1 LKITGLDIRDF
12 GIFQGEKLEDL
23 GSGIVV
29 IGGANRSGKT
39 SLMQVLRNMPYGI
52 SQNSNIP
59 PPKFE
64 YDVRCDF
71 KTDKGEDV
79 NVLLK
84 GFSTPKIVYSG
95 EGGNK
100 SSKGLYNIDSGA
112 YKELFTISLD
122 ELNKSSG
129 EKDTNLQYILL
140 GAGFKHIVKIPAVAK
155 RLREKANSIGGTRG
169 NPSTKMFKP
178 FVQNIKNGV
187 EGRKKSMAL
196 LDTFVQKKNTLEQL
210 ESTIVLKQSQ
220 LQTSNNNI
228 TKLDFLKNN
237 YELNHNVQNLEA
249 QLATK
254 DFSDCDVEYNIE
266 KAKALKI
273 QYNSE
278 LERYNVDNN
287 EFQREVSKND
297 ISKECLIQ
305 NKAPIN
311 SFYNGISGLR
321 EMTKN
326 LISVQNEFNERTQAL
341 MSKIKKANDNWTSFT
356 DVLDINCDEVQ
367 QGILSQNIEGFRKT
381 EGERIACN
389 RRIEELKI
397 QGDLIEKQSVPYDF
411 AASLKKYFYFT
422 LIIMILGFGL
432 YFVDKL
438 LGVSVII
445 MGAIGASV
453 YIFIQYSSSKQ
464 ITNRNMEIKVQ
475 MDSRA
480 VSFSEASAQLKETDE
495 KFKEIE
501 SIMDEYRDI
510 LKLDGRVS
518 EEGIKDYFKTAAYL
532 KDEIS
537 SYNTLKNKLNSQF
550 SALRKLLSTINK
562 VIDTLVVNSTV
573 NSEDISLY
581 NIQNVSDDIVLKV
594 EFMYKYLVLG
604 EKTEN
609 SFSKLKMI
617 QKQILKFLEKESAI
631 ENNSD
636 DINLDVDSYIVQGE
650 KYIKY
655 KNLQIQLKIVQE
667 KLLQGL
673 RSQRI
678 RNILCHEKEDHKE
691 FEDENISLL
700 KILQDLYYQY
710 QSFDELSYDYEILSS
725 EVTILTDEIDILK
738 NEKQTLR
745 DEIQALN
752 SDEML
757 LQQQEAITQARGQLR
772 PLAHSYA
779 VHSTAA
785 LFLEKIRE
793 RFLENTK
800 DNLLKGA
807 SDILSDITSGEYKD
821 IMPMEDLMQGD
832 FKTVLKDERIM
843 ASSKELSRGTKEQ
856 LFLAVRISRIKEILP
871 ALPVI
876 LDDSFVNFDIAHTKN
891 TVKALVELSKTHQI
905 FVLTCHGALVE
916 LINSQSQEA
925 QYFKLDKGKFTKS
938 EGKDLKKYLN
948 EL

>member
-1 LKITGLDIRDF
+1 MKITGLDIRDF

-39 SLMQVLRNMPYGI
+39 SLMQVLRSMPYGI
-52 SQNSNIP
+52 SQNSNMP

-71 KTDKGEDV
+71 KTDQGENV

-84 GFSTPKIVYSG
+84 GFSSPKIVYSG
-95 EGGNK
+95 ESGNK

-140 GAGFKHIVKIPAVAK
+140 GAGFKHIVKIPEVAK
-155 RLREKANSIGGTRG
+155 RLREKANVIGGTRG

-178 FVQNIKNGV
+178 FAQNIKNGV

-196 LDTFVQKKNTLEQL
+196 LDTFVQKKNILAQL

-228 TKLDFLKNN
+228 TKLDFLKQN

-254 DFSDCDVEYNIE
+254 DFSDCNMEYNIE
-266 KAKALKI
+266 KAKALKS

-278 LERYNVDNN
+278 LEQYNVDNN
-287 EFQREVSKND
+287 EFQREVAKND
-297 ISKECLIQ
+297 INKECLIQ
-305 NKAPIN
+305 NKVSIN
-311 SFYNGISGLR
+311 SFYNGTSGLR

-326 LISVQNEFNERTQAL
+326 LLSVQNEFNERTQSL

-356 DVLDINCDEVQ
+356 DVLEINCDEVQ

-381 EGERIACN
+381 ESERIACN
-389 RRIEELKI
+389 RRIQELKI
-397 QGDLIEKQSVPYDF
+397 QEDLIDKQSVPYDF
-411 AASLKKYFYFT
+411 VASLKKYFYFT

-432 YFVDKL
+432 YFVDKI

-445 MGAIGASV
+445 MGAIGTSV
-453 YIFIQYSSSKQ
+453 YIFIHYSSSKQ
-464 ITNRNMEIKVQ
+464 ITNRNMEIVVQ

-480 VSFSEASAQLKETDE
+480 VSFSEASAQLKEIDE

-518 EEGIKDYFKTAAYL
+518 EEGIKDYFKTASYL

-550 SALRKLLSTINK
+550 SALRELLCSINK
-562 VIDTLVVNSTV
+562 VLDTLVINNTV
-573 NSEDISLY
+573 NSEGINLY

-609 SFSKLKMI
+609 SFSKLEI
-617 QKQILKFLEKESAI
+617 LQKQVLKFLEKESTI
-631 ENNSD
+631 ENNSE
-636 DINLDVDSYIVQGE
+636 DINLDVDIYIVQGE

-655 KNLQIQLKIVQE
+655 KDLHLNL
-667 KLLQGL
+667 
-673 RSQRI
+673 
-678 RNILCHEKEDHKE
+678 
-691 FEDENISLL
+691 
-700 KILQDLYYQY
+700 YP
-710 QSFDELSYDYEILSS
+710 
-725 EVTILTDEIDILK
+725 
-738 NEKQTLR
+738 
-745 DEIQALN
+745 LN
-752 SDEML
+752 C
-757 LQQQEAITQARGQLR
+757 
-772 PLAHSYA
+772 
-779 VHSTAA
+779 
-785 LFLEKIRE
+785 FL
-793 RFLENTK
+793 
-800 DNLLKGA
+800 
-807 SDILSDITSGEYKD
+807 
-821 IMPMEDLMQGD
+821 
-832 FKTVLKDERIM
+832 
-843 ASSKELSRGTKEQ
+843 
-856 LFLAVRISRIKEILP
+856 
-871 ALPVI
+871 
-876 LDDSFVNFDIAHTKN
+876 
-891 TVKALVELSKTHQI
+891 
-905 FVLTCHGALVE
+905 
-916 LINSQSQEA
+916 
-925 QYFKLDKGKFTKS
+925 
-938 EGKDLKKYLN
+938 
-948 EL
+948 